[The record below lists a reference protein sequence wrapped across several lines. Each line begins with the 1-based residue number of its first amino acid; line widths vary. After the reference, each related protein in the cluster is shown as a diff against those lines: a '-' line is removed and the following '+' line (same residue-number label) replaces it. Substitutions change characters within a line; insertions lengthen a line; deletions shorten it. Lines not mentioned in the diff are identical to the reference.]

1 MATSNI
7 IHFVDNS
14 LYYSSQKTGKPF
26 YAKDLPKEIITNSG
40 KVKSHFVH
48 LTETLNG
55 RTIEELNK
63 KKADEGGILVWPH
76 SFKECKDE
84 LGQMTV
90 LDCKFHVDGRI
101 ESLHTG
107 NLVGWIGDGKAQ
119 IEINSRFSSTNGQD
133 YFLYY
138 MLSKVFHA
146 NIVNMEVGAGALKEL
161 NLLIFMFPRLLRE
174 TLIQGL
180 FKQYVKREYNDCN
193 IRGTIDVNRHLRYNY
208 PPNGRI
214 AYRTKEFSYD
224 NSLTQLIRH
233 TIEYMN
239 TLPMGRA
246 ILNGCKETE
255 ECVRMI
261 VQATPSYQ
269 KSARRQVLADN
280 RKVVSHPYFTRYKAL
295 QRICL
300 AILRNERIS
309 HGEQSDKVHGMLID
323 VAWLWEEY
331 LACVLA
337 ENTGFTHHTSDN
349 AFHLFDKG
357 DETFQKVIPD
367 YLDAE
372 NNLVADAK
380 YIPLHRFDRLDA
392 ERAAAVYYKTIMYMY
407 RFNDTKGFLFHP
419 CNKEDIEYIKIQQET
434 ARLSHLI
441 IDEEKH
447 TISSDYNIIGT
458 KGCLFEQGM
467 IIPEAKDYGEFCEAM
482 KKIEYSYNE
491 KIIKQAQQVDSL

>member
-1 MATSNI
+1 MTRSNTI
-7 IHFVDNS
+7 RLTDNS
-14 LYYSSQKTGKPF
+14 SFYSAMKTEKPF
-26 YAKDLPKEIITNSG
+26 YAKVLPSRISEKSNLI
-40 KVKSHFVH
+40 KV
-48 LTETLNG
+48 LNA

-63 KKADEGGILVWPH
+63 EKADEGGILVWPH

-90 LDCKFHVDGRI
+90 LDCKFHIDGKI
-101 ESLHTG
+101 DSLRTG

-146 NIVNMEVGAGALKEL
+146 NIVNMEVGAENLKEL

-174 TLIQGL
+174 ALIQGL
-180 FKQYVKREYNDCN
+180 FKQYVKQEYNDSN

-224 NSLTQLIRH
+224 NSITQLIRH

-309 HGEQSDKVHGMLID
+309 HGEQNDKVHGMLID

-337 ENTGFTHHTSDN
+337 ENTGFAHHTQDN

-357 DETFQKVIPD
+357 EETFQKVIPD

-372 NNLVADAK
+372 NKLVADAK
-380 YIPLHRFDRLDA
+380 YIPLHRFDRMDA

-407 RFNDTKGFLFHP
+407 RFNATKGFLFHP
-419 CNKEDIEYIKIQQET
+419 CNKVDIEYINEQQQDEHRP
-434 ARLSHLI
+434 RLSHLN
-441 IDEEKH
+441 IDENKH
-447 TISSDYNIIGT
+447 TISADYKIVDTEGF
-458 KGCLFEQGM
+458 LYELGM
-467 IIPEAKDYGEFCEAM
+467 IIPEAKDYGEFCEKM
-482 KKIEYSYNE
+482 KDIENSYNKRILE
-491 KIIKQAQQVDSL
+491 HA

>member
-1 MATSNI
+1 MTRSNTI
-7 IHFVDNS
+7 RLTDNS
-14 LYYSSQKTGKPF
+14 SFYSAKKTEKPF
-26 YAKDLPKEIITNSG
+26 YAKVLPSG
-40 KVKSHFVH
+40 ISEKSNLIKV
-48 LTETLNG
+48 LNA

-63 KKADEGGILVWPH
+63 EKADEGGILVWPH
-76 SFKECKDE
+76 SFKDCKDE

-90 LDCKFHVDGRI
+90 LDCKFHIDGKI
-101 ESLHTG
+101 ESLRTG

-146 NIVNMEVGAGALKEL
+146 NIVNMEVGAGLLREL

-174 TLIQGL
+174 ALIQGV

-331 LACVLA
+331 LACVLS

-349 AFHLFDKG
+349 AFHLFEKG
-357 DETFQKVIPD
+357 GETFQKVIPD

-372 NNLVADAK
+372 NMLVADAK

-407 RFNDTKGFLFHP
+407 RFNAKKGFLLHP
-419 CNKEDIEYIKIQQET
+419 CNQEDINYIKEDQEKPLPFT
-434 ARLSHLI
+434 INEDL
-441 IDEEKH
+441 
-447 TISSDYNIIGT
+447 ISSDYKIVDREGY
-458 KGCLFEQGM
+458 LYELGM
-467 IIPEAKDYGEFCEAM
+467 IIPNTDNYETFCDKMRNIETQY
-482 KKIEYSYNE
+482 KNKIQEYINPP
-491 KIIKQAQQVDSL
+491 D

>member
-1 MATSNI
+1 MAKSNNRSS
-7 IHFVDNS
+7 VQLLDNS
-14 LYYSSQKTGKPF
+14 FYSSNPGNYRQIPDELVRGK
-26 YAKDLPKEIITNSG
+26 G
-40 KVKSHFVH
+40 KKGVVENLRFIDS
-48 LTETLNG
+48 LNG
-55 RTIEELNK
+55 RTIEEINGK
-63 KKADEGGILVWPH
+63 EDSGGSILVWPR
-76 SFKECKDE
+76 SFKESE
-84 LGQMTV
+84 NNLEQMTV
-90 LDCKFHVDGRI
+90 LECRFDNDGKLVN
-101 ESLHTG
+101 LHTG
-107 NLVGWIGDGKAQ
+107 NLVGWIGDGQAQ

-146 NIVNMEVGAGALKEL
+146 NIVNMEVGAGSLKEF

-174 TLIQGL
+174 ALIQGL

-295 QRICL
+295 QRISL

-331 LACVLA
+331 LACVLS

-349 AFHLFDKG
+349 AFHLFEKG
-357 DETFQKVIPD
+357 GETFQKVIPD

-372 NNLVADAK
+372 NKLVADAK

-392 ERAAAVYYKTIMYMY
+392 DRAAAVYYKTIMYMY
-407 RFNDTKGFLFHP
+407 RFNATKGFLFHP
-419 CNKEDIEYIKIQQET
+419 CNNADIEYIKKQQ
-434 ARLSHLI
+434 AGSPSRLSHLN
-441 IDEEKH
+441 IDEEN
-447 TISSDYNIIGT
+447 TQIFADYKIIDT
-458 KGCLFEQGM
+458 AGCLHELGM
-467 IIPEAKDYGEFCEAM
+467 IIPDADDYGEFCENM
-482 KKIEYSYNE
+482 KKVEHNYNE
-491 KIIKQAQQVDSL
+491 KIKEFTE

>member
-1 MATSNI
+1 MANNR
-7 IHFVDNS
+7 VVVKLYDNT
-14 LYYSSQKTGKPF
+14 LHTETGSKDYP
-26 YAKDLPKEIITNSG
+26 YAKPCPRLKEKQTDFIKFLIPIS
-40 KVKSHFVH
+40 
-48 LTETLNG
+48 G
-55 RTIEELNK
+55 RTIKEL
-63 KKADEGGILVWPH
+63 KADEGGILVWPH
-76 SFKECKDE
+76 SFKDCKDE

-90 LDCKFHVDGRI
+90 LDCKFHGDRSI

-107 NLVGWIGDGKAQ
+107 NLVGWIGDGKVQ
-119 IEINSRFSSTNGQD
+119 IEINSRFSSSNGQD

-146 NIVNMEVGAGALKEL
+146 NIVNMEVGAGGLKEL

-174 TLIQGL
+174 ALIQGL

-261 VQATPSYQ
+261 VQATSSYQ

-331 LACVLA
+331 LACVLS
-337 ENTGFTHHTSDN
+337 ENTGFTHYTSDN
-349 AFHLFDKG
+349 AFHLFEKG
-357 DETFQKVIPD
+357 GETFQKVIPD

-372 NNLVADAK
+372 NMLVADAK

-392 ERAAAVYYKTIMYMY
+392 ERAAAIYYKTIMYMY
-407 RFNDTKGFLFHP
+407 RFNAKKGFLFHP
-419 CNKEDIEYIKIQQET
+419 CNLEDINYITEDQEKPLPFT
-434 ARLSHLI
+434 ISEDL
-441 IDEEKH
+441 
-447 TISSDYNIIGT
+447 ISSDYKIVDT
-458 KGCLFEQGM
+458 KGYLYELGM
-467 IIPEAKDYGEFCEAM
+467 IIPNADNYETFCDKMREIETQY
-482 KKIEYSYNE
+482 KVKIQEYINLP
-491 KIIKQAQQVDSL
+491 D

>member
-1 MATSNI
+1 MAKNRVI
-7 IHFVDNS
+7 VKLYDNT
-14 LYYSSQKTGKPF
+14 LHTETGSKDYP
-26 YAKDLPKEIITNSG
+26 YAKPCPKLKDKQSEFIKFLIPISG
-40 KVKSHFVH
+40 H
-48 LTETLNG
+48 
-55 RTIEELNK
+55 TIGELQ
-63 KKADEGGILVWPH
+63 ADEGGILVWPH

-90 LDCKFHVDGRI
+90 LDCKFDRDGKI
-101 ESLHTG
+101 ESLRTG

-119 IEINSRFSSTNGQD
+119 IEINSRFSSTEGQD

-146 NIVNMEVGAGALKEL
+146 NIVNMEVGAGSLKEL

-174 TLIQGL
+174 ALIQGL
-180 FKQYVKREYNDCN
+180 FKQYVKREYNDSN

-233 TIEYMN
+233 TIEYMS

-246 ILNGCKETE
+246 ILNGSKEAE
-255 ECVRMI
+255 ESVRMI

-337 ENTGFTHHTSDN
+337 EDTGFTHHTSDN

-357 DETFQKVIPD
+357 EEAFQKVIPD

-380 YIPLHRFDRLDA
+380 YIPLHRFDRMDA

-407 RFNDTKGFLFHP
+407 RFNATKGFLFHP
-419 CNKEDIEYIKIQQET
+419 CNNTDIEYIRQQQNK
-434 ARLSHLI
+434 SHLLHLNI
-441 IDEEKH
+441 EENTH
-447 TISSDYNIIGT
+447 LISSDYKIVDTEGF
-458 KGCLFEQGM
+458 LYELGM
-467 IIPEAKDYGEFCEAM
+467 IIPEAKDYGEFCERM
-482 KKIEYSYNE
+482 GTIENSFNE
-491 KIIKQAQQVDSL
+491 RIMEQAQLAASV

>member
-1 MATSNI
+1 MAKESNR
-7 IHFVDNS
+7 VKLLDNS
-14 LYYSSQKTGKPF
+14 FYLPNNIQTNNGLKLLPNVCNGKSNLSF
-26 YAKDLPKEIITNSG
+26 I
-40 KVKSHFVH
+40 KV
-48 LTETLNG
+48 LCA
-55 RTIEELNK
+55 RTIEEL
-63 KKADEGGILVWPH
+63 KADEGGILVWPH

-84 LGQMTV
+84 LGQMIV
-90 LDCKFHVDGRI
+90 LDCKFHVDGKI
-101 ESLHTG
+101 ESLRTG

-119 IEINSRFSSTNGQD
+119 IEINSRFSSTEGQD

-146 NIVNMEVGAGALKEL
+146 NIVNMEVGTGSLKEL

-174 TLIQGL
+174 ALIQGL
-180 FKQYVKREYNDCN
+180 FKQYVKREYNDSN
-193 IRGTIDVNRHLRYNY
+193 IQGTIDVNRHLRYNY

-357 DETFQKVIPD
+357 EETFQKVIPD

-372 NNLVADAK
+372 NKLVADAK

-392 ERAAAVYYKTIMYMY
+392 ERGAAIYYKTIMYMY
-407 RFNDTKGFLFHP
+407 RFNATKGFLFHP
-419 CNKEDIEYIKIQQET
+419 CNQEDINYIKEDN
-434 ARLSHLI
+434 
-441 IDEEKH
+441 EKPLAF
-447 TISSDYNIIGT
+447 TINEDLISSDYKIVDREGY
-458 KGCLFEQGM
+458 LYELGM
-467 IIPEAKDYGEFCEAM
+467 IIPNADNYETFCDKMRDIETQY
-482 KKIEYSYNE
+482 KVKIQEY
-491 KIIKQAQQVDSL
+491 IIHRD

>member
-1 MATSNI
+1 MAKSNNRSS
-7 IHFVDNS
+7 VQLLDNS
-14 LYYSSQKTGKPF
+14 FYSSNPGNYRQIPDELVRGK
-26 YAKDLPKEIITNSG
+26 G
-40 KVKSHFVH
+40 KRGVVENLRFIDS
-48 LTETLNG
+48 LNG
-55 RTIEELNK
+55 RTIEEINGK
-63 KKADEGGILVWPH
+63 EDCGGSILVWPR
-76 SFKECKDE
+76 SFKESE
-84 LGQMTV
+84 NNLEQMTV
-90 LDCKFHVDGRI
+90 LECRFDNDGNLVN
-101 ESLHTG
+101 LHTG
-107 NLVGWIGDGKAQ
+107 NLVGWIGDGLAQ

-146 NIVNMEVGAGALKEL
+146 NIVNMEVGAGSLKEL

-174 TLIQGL
+174 ALIQGL
-180 FKQYVKREYNDCN
+180 FKQYVKREYNDSN

-233 TIEYMN
+233 TIEYMS

-246 ILNGCKETE
+246 ILNGSKEAE
-255 ECVRMI
+255 ESVRMI

-280 RKVVSHPYFTRYKAL
+280 SKVVSHPYFTRYKAL

-337 ENTGFTHHTSDN
+337 ENTGFAHHTQDN

-357 DETFQKVIPD
+357 EETFQKVIPD

-380 YIPLHRFDRLDA
+380 YIPLHRFDRMDA

-407 RFNDTKGFLFHP
+407 RFNATKGFLFHP
-419 CNKEDIEYIKIQQET
+419 CNKVDIEYIKTQQLDERRP
-434 ARLSHLI
+434 RLLHLNI
-441 IDEEKH
+441 EENTH
-447 TISSDYNIIGT
+447 VISADYKIVDTEGF
-458 KGCLFEQGM
+458 LYELGM
-467 IIPEAKDYGEFCEAM
+467 IIPEAKDYEEFCEAM
-482 KKIEYSYNE
+482 KKVEDNYNE
-491 KIIKQAQQVDSL
+491 KIKELTEK

>member
-1 MATSNI
+1 MAKESNR
-7 IHFVDNS
+7 VKLLDNS
-14 LYYSSQKTGKPF
+14 FYLPNNIQTNNGFKLLPNVCNGKSNLSF
-26 YAKDLPKEIITNSG
+26 I
-40 KVKSHFVH
+40 KVLS
-48 LTETLNG
+48 G
-55 RTIEELNK
+55 RTIKEL
-63 KKADEGGILVWPH
+63 KADEGGILVWPH
-76 SFKECKDE
+76 SFKERKDE
-84 LGQMTV
+84 LGQKTV
-90 LDCKFHVDGRI
+90 LDCKFDRDGKI
-101 ESLHTG
+101 ESLRTG

-119 IEINSRFSSTNGQD
+119 IEINSRFSSTEGQD

-146 NIVNMEVGAGALKEL
+146 NIVNMEVGAGSLKEL

-174 TLIQGL
+174 ALIQGL
-180 FKQYVKREYNDCN
+180 FKQYVKREYNDSN

-233 TIEYMN
+233 TIEYMS

-246 ILNGCKETE
+246 ILNGSKETE
-255 ECVRMI
+255 ESVRMI

-337 ENTGFTHHTSDN
+337 ENTGFAHHTQDN

-357 DETFQKVIPD
+357 EETFQKVIPD

-380 YIPLHRFDRLDA
+380 YIPLHRFDRMDA

-407 RFNDTKGFLFHP
+407 RFNATKGFLFHP
-419 CNKEDIEYIKIQQET
+419 CNNTDIEYIRQQQNK
-434 ARLSHLI
+434 SHLLHLNI
-441 IDEEKH
+441 EENTH
-447 TISSDYNIIGT
+447 LISADYKIVDTEGF
-458 KGCLFEQGM
+458 LYELGM
-467 IIPEAKDYGEFCEAM
+467 IIPEAKDYGEFCEKM
-482 KKIEYSYNE
+482 KDIENSYNE
-491 KIIKQAQQVDSL
+491 RILEHAQLAASV

>member
-1 MATSNI
+1 MTRSNI
-7 IHFVDNS
+7 KRLTDNS
-14 LYYSSQKTGKPF
+14 SFYSAKKTEKPF
-26 YAKDLPKEIITNSG
+26 YAKVLPSG
-40 KVKSHFVH
+40 ISEKSNLIKV
-48 LTETLNG
+48 LNA
-55 RTIEELNK
+55 RTIKELNK
-63 KKADEGGILVWPH
+63 EKADEGGILVWPH
-76 SFKECKDE
+76 SFEQCKDE
-84 LGQMTV
+84 LGQMIV
-90 LDCKFHVDGRI
+90 LNCKFHVDGKI
-101 ESLHTG
+101 ESLRTG
-107 NLVGWIGDGKAQ
+107 NLVGWIGDGKVQ
-119 IEINSRFSSTNGQD
+119 IEINSRFSSSNGQD

-146 NIVNMEVGAGALKEL
+146 NIVNMEVGAGGLKEL

-174 TLIQGL
+174 ALIQGL

-233 TIEYMN
+233 TIEHMS

-280 RKVVSHPYFTRYKAL
+280 RKVVSHPYFIRYKAL

-331 LACVLA
+331 LACVLS
-337 ENTGFTHHTSDN
+337 ENIGFTHHTSDN
-349 AFHLFDKG
+349 AFHLFEKG
-357 DETFQKVIPD
+357 GETFQKVIPD

-372 NNLVADAK
+372 NKLVADAK

-392 ERAAAVYYKTIMYMY
+392 DRAAAVYYKTIMYMY
-407 RFNDTKGFLFHP
+407 RFNAKKGFLFHP
-419 CNKEDIEYIKIQQET
+419 CNLEDINYITEDKEMPLPFTINEY
-434 ARLSHLI
+434 L
-441 IDEEKH
+441 
-447 TISSDYNIIGT
+447 ISSDYKIVDTEGY
-458 KGCLFEQGM
+458 LYELGM
-467 IIPEAKDYGEFCEAM
+467 IIPNADNYETFCDNMRNIETQYKD
-482 KKIEYSYNE
+482 KIQKYINHP
-491 KIIKQAQQVDSL
+491 D

>member
-1 MATSNI
+1 MAKSNNRSS
-7 IHFVDNS
+7 VQLLDNS
-14 LYYSSQKTGKPF
+14 FYSSNSENYRQIPDELVRGK
-26 YAKDLPKEIITNSG
+26 G
-40 KVKSHFVH
+40 KRGVVENLRFIDS
-48 LTETLNG
+48 LNG
-55 RTIEELNK
+55 RTIEEINGK
-63 KKADEGGILVWPH
+63 EDSGDSIQVWPR
-76 SFKECKDE
+76 SFKESE
-84 LGQMTV
+84 NNLEQMTV
-90 LDCKFHVDGRI
+90 LECRFDNDGNLVN
-101 ESLHTG
+101 LHTG

-138 MLSKVFHA
+138 LLSKVFHA

-174 TLIQGL
+174 ALIQGL
-180 FKQYVKREYNDCN
+180 FKQYVKREYNDSN

-224 NSLTQLIRH
+224 NNLTQLIRH

-300 AILRNERIS
+300 AILRNERVS
-309 HGEQSDKVHGMLID
+309 HGAQSDKVHGVLID
-323 VAWLWEEY
+323 AAWLWEEY

-337 ENTGFTHHTSDN
+337 EKTGFMHHTSDN
-349 AFHLFDKG
+349 AFQLFDKG
-357 DETFQKVIPD
+357 EGTFQTVIPD
-367 YLDAE
+367 YLDAK

-407 RFNDTKGFLFHP
+407 RFNATKGFLFHP
-419 CNKEDIEYIKIQQET
+419 CNNADIEYIKKQQ
-434 ARLSHLI
+434 AGSPSRLSHLN
-441 IDEEKH
+441 IDEENMQ
-447 TISSDYNIIGT
+447 IFADYKIIDT
-458 KGCLFEQGM
+458 AGCLHELGM
-467 IIPEAKDYGEFCEAM
+467 IIPDADDYGEFCENM
-482 KKIEYSYNE
+482 KIVEHSYNE
-491 KIIKQAQQVDSL
+491 KIMELTK